1 MRRIY
6 SPRQIQVATFF
17 GGPFAAAYFLKS
29 SFESINKHEL
39 ASKSFIFSLI
49 SSVLI
54 IGILPFLP
62 EKMPN
67 NVIPLLYLIP
77 VVALLKKH
85 YFTKEE
91 IIDSKDFE
99 IESSWK
105 VAGISLASVIIYGVI
120 ALSYLWISQSDDDIA
135 NSVVDNI
142 NSAKIELNNDYFL
155 DLKATKDPNGSG
167 VLMYF
172 TLNNGVVYQIKDSN
186 PDELRAFAIR
196 FIGLDYLKELTK
208 NNVYFIIHFQTK
220 TEEVVNK
227 VILSP
232 SNLKSN

>member
-1 MRRIY
+1 MRSIY
-6 SPRQIQVATFF
+6 SPRQIQAATFF

-29 SFESINKHEL
+29 SFESINKHVL
-39 ASKSFIFSLI
+39 ASKSFIVSLI
-49 SSVLI
+49 VSVLI

-67 NVIPLLYLIP
+67 NVIPLFYLIP
-77 VVALLKKH
+77 VIALLKKH

-91 IIDSKDFE
+91 IIESEDFA

-105 VAGISLASVIIYGVI
+105 VAGISLVSAILYGVI
-120 ALSYLWISQSDDDIA
+120 AFGYLWVSQSDEDVA
-135 NSVVDNI
+135 NNVVDNI
-142 NSAKIELNNDYFL
+142 NTAKIELNSDYFL
-155 DLKATKDPNGSG
+155 NLKATKDPNGSG

-186 PDELRAFAIR
+186 SNELRAFAIQ
-196 FIGLDYLKELTK
+196 FIGFDYLKELVK
-208 NNVYFIIHFQTK
+208 SNVYFIIYFQTK

-232 SNLKSN
+232 SNIESN

>member
-1 MRRIY
+1 MRSIY
-6 SPRQIQVATFF
+6 SPRQIQAATFF
-17 GGPFAAAYFLKS
+17 GGPFAAAYFLKF
-29 SFESINKHEL
+29 SFESIDKHDL

-49 SSVLI
+49 GSVLI

-85 YFTKEE
+85 YFTKEQ
-91 IIDSKDFE
+91 IIESEEFE

-105 VAGISLASVIIYGVI
+105 VAGISLASVILYGVI
-120 ALSYLWISQSDDDIA
+120 AFGYLWVSQLDDDVA
-135 NSVVDNI
+135 NNVVNNI
-142 NSAKIELNNDYFL
+142 NTAKIELNSDYFL
-155 DLKATKDPNGSG
+155 DLKATKDLNGSG

-186 PDELRAFAIR
+186 PDELRAFAIQ
-196 FIGLDYLKELTK
+196 FIGLDYLKDLAK
-208 NNVYFIIHFQTK
+208 SNVYFIIHFQTK

-232 SNLKSN
+232 SNIESN